1 MKIKFTLRIPLGK
14 LSWMLTPST
23 WSGNFVC
30 KWFLVGKLLINQVT
44 RKMTSSFISFFNK
57 KTIKL
62 SYSCCMRNIA
72 KLLSLHNKTF
82 LLEIMDNYGCN
93 CRDKDICPMKSKCLT
108 HKVIYRANVSRT
120 KVMKKSFILDWLK
133 NRWKEDMTIIKHLL
147 DMNDIKTMLIKTD

>member
-1 MKIKFTLRIPLGK
+1 MKIKFTLEIPLGK
-14 LSWMLTPST
+14 LSWMLAPST

-30 KWFLVGKLLINQVT
+30 KWFLVGKLLINHVT

-72 KLLSLHNKTF
+72 KLLWLRNKTF
-82 LLEIMDNYGCN
+82 LLEIMDNYACN
-93 CRDKDICPMKSKCLT
+93 CRDKDICSMKSKCLT
-108 HKVIYRANVSRT
+108 HKVIYQANVSRT
-120 KVMKKSFILDWLK
+120 KVMKKRFILDWLK
-133 NRWKEDMTIIKHLL
+133 NRWKEDMTITKHLL